1 MAPRSFLAQ
10 AVFLATRP
18 EDLPIMITEYYR
30 LNPRVMRDIIGRK
43 LQKRVKDATVS
54 SISEHTGVPV
64 SICKRQV

>member
-1 MAPRSFLAQ
+1 
-10 AVFLATRP
+10 
-18 EDLPIMITEYYR
+18 MITEYYR